1 MSYQTFFLIMAML
14 VVGMAWYANY
24 SKRNKIYC
32 SFIRVNKTSIHKF
45 VKMSSQY
52 VVFEG
57 TRRNII
63 PSCIVWDWWDKG
75 FVHMLFPQWV
85 GTLTFSYS
93 SPYPI
98 DPNTLQPM
106 ILSAEVRKLMNK
118 EEMWRDY
125 NKTLT
130 PPTAKKQ
137 TAFQQYLPWLAVG
150 LVVLLAVYVYTNN
163 QAMNGALVD
172 IINKVNAIAR

>member
-1 MSYQTFFLIMAML
+1 MTWQTLVLIMAT
-14 VVGMAWYANY
+14 VFVGMAWWANA

-32 SFIRVNKTSIHKF
+32 TFIRINKTSLHKF

-57 TRRNII
+57 KRRNIV

-75 FVHMLFPQWV
+75 IVHMLFPQTV
-85 GTLTFSYS
+85 ATLTYSYA

-130 PPTAKKQ
+130 PSSARKETFIGK
-137 TAFQQYLPWLAVG
+137 YLPWISVM
-150 LVVLLAVYVYTNN
+150 LVALLGVYVFVNMQSY
-163 QAMNGALVD
+163 GKVLED
-172 IINKVNAIAR
+172 IINRLNAIAR